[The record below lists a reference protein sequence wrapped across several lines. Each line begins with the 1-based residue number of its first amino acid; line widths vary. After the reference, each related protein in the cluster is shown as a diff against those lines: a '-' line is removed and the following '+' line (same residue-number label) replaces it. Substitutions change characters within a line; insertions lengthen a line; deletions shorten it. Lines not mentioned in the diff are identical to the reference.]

1 MKAGGTWEGL
11 YKVFNIASATFTD
24 TVTKFIRLLS
34 PKLYADQV
42 QAQADRTQMR
52 TAMTSGHA
60 FSNFPCALYAV
71 DVTFQQRFCPGGP
84 IQENGKY
91 YSGKHHL
98 YGLKVEV
105 SVNTHGF
112 AINCSD
118 HAKGAT
124 HDVSMFKDN
133 KPFHLGRMIKLPGDE
148 SLQDNGPISDKYPD
162 QWAILAD
169 KGYQGMANYLRCI
182 HPKKGKNLT
191 RAELVNND
199 KISSD
204 RVLVENY
211 FGRLNMLWRVTAD
224 KFRWSEAL
232 YDDVFRLCVAL
243 TNYNISINPLR
254 DQNGDWYR
262 QSQHKLIQLGPA
274 IKEKRRL
281 QQAKYRAK
289 KKRRLET
296 SIEDLGGEDDANEDS
311 LIQYSQEF

>member
-1 MKAGGTWEGL
+1 MSQRATPGGGAPEPSVSRRHRALRAARTPEQVRLHVEGVLAQMNESQITREQELSRFPTTRLHEGDTELTATPFFDEFRDVGGSAAIKETTNFTLREFNELWLSVRDYVVVNYNVGRGKRSEVSGNDAFFMTHVTLKAGGTWEGL
-11 YKVFNIASATFTD
+11 CKVFNIASATFTD

-71 DVTFQQRFCPGGP
+71 DVTFQQSFCPGGP

-133 KPFHLGRMIKLPGDE
+133 KPFHLGRMLKLPGDE
-148 SLQDNGPISDKYPD
+148 SLQDNGPMSDKYP
-162 QWAILAD
+162 
-169 KGYQGMANYLRCI
+169 
-182 HPKKGKNLT
+182 
-191 RAELVNND
+191 E
-199 KISSD
+199 
-204 RVLVENY
+204 
-211 FGRLNMLWRVTAD
+211 
-224 KFRWSEAL
+224 
-232 YDDVFRLCVAL
+232 
-243 TNYNISINPLR
+243 
-254 DQNGDWYR
+254 
-262 QSQHKLIQLGPA
+262 
-274 IKEKRRL
+274 
-281 QQAKYRAK
+281 
-289 KKRRLET
+289 
-296 SIEDLGGEDDANEDS
+296 
-311 LIQYSQEF
+311 